1 MKERK
6 SQHVPP
12 AHKTRVAG
20 VESETQTR
28 ASSRRN
34 DFYTVSG
41 GYSGEVTPDPISNS
55 EVKLASANGTAR
67 ETLWESR
74 TPPDFSWKPP
84 TAMSGVSS
92 FCVLKTLDTRRGF
105 LLGTERPRWTQPTT
119 ILHDAADANDNDLT
133 PRHRQCSTP
142 SQGPPTATSGKM
154 HPVDVQQRLLLI
166 ADIGGYTRYMLA
178 TRISLAHAQVAVTG
192 LLEAVLDGAT
202 HLQLAKLEGDAAF
215 FHAPA
220 ATAPG
225 LANEV
230 AEIRRRFLEK
240 KQQLVADRLCNCAG
254 CTQLEGLTL
263 KFMAH
268 TGEVAIHKVRQL
280 EELSGID
287 VILVHRLL
295 KNTVPIKEY
304 PLCQHG

>member
-1 MKERK
+1 
-6 SQHVPP
+6 
-12 AHKTRVAG
+12 
-20 VESETQTR
+20 
-28 ASSRRN
+28 
-34 DFYTVSG
+34 
-41 GYSGEVTPDPISNS
+41 
-55 EVKLASANGTAR
+55 
-67 ETLWESR
+67 
-74 TPPDFSWKPP
+74 
-84 TAMSGVSS
+84 
-92 FCVLKTLDTRRGF
+92 
-105 LLGTERPRWTQPTT
+105 
-119 ILHDAADANDNDLT
+119 
-133 PRHRQCSTP
+133 
-142 SQGPPTATSGKM
+142 M

-220 ATAPG
+220 ATAPAF
-225 LANEV
+225 ANEV

-240 KQQLVADRLCNCAG
+240 KQQLVADRMCNCAG

-263 KFMAH
+263 KFVAH

-304 PLCQHG
+304 VLVTDSLLSALPAQAGHDVQHQAEDLEGIGTTTTHYLDAAAFADVPPPRPRLPWATRYWHKLQMEFASLPYFVGIKKPTVASTPRDG